1 MLGVLKRSPLVD
13 RLETCVLR
21 DVALPSQWLA
31 CLLRRLFV
39 SIEVLVQRV
48 RTRLHLLDV
57 VARVLAS

>member
-31 CLLRRLFV
+31 YLLRRLLV
-39 SIEVLVQRV
+39 SIEILV
-48 RTRLHLLDV
+48 
-57 VARVLAS
+57 